1 METGI
6 NWLEKTFGQRP
17 RVGWQID
24 PFGHSALS
32 PYIYSELGFDAIVLD
47 WAGTTMELEFA
58 RSYSRDF
65 FWKGMDY
72 DEGILAHLL
81 V

>member
-32 PYIYSELGFDAIVLD
+32 PYIYSELGFDAIVID
-47 WAGTTMELEFA
+47 
-58 RSYSRDF
+58 
-65 FWKGMDY
+65 
-72 DEGILAHLL
+72 
-81 V
+81 